1 MGQLLQ
7 NLGEIWRRAGLGQRV
22 MLLGVLLACAAA
34 AVLLVGW
41 ARQPNMCLLYSKLTP
56 DEAGRIVEKIRDA
69 DIPYKLKDGGTTVF
83 VPEEKVYT
91 LRLSM
96 ASQGLPVGD
105 QAGYRIL
112 DEEKIGTSS
121 FTQRVNYIRAVEGE
135 LAKTIQLIDSVEHAR
150 VHVVRPESTLFQRQE
165 STASATVALRL
176 KGGRRMSQTNIAAI
190 VSLVAGA
197 VEGLSPEKVVV
208 VDSKGN
214 LLSTEGGSKL
224 AKKAGTMLN
233 YKTQVEE
240 YLSDKAETLLAAAL
254 GPKRARVKVSA
265 VIDIDS
271 VNTTTETYDAV
282 NRVVVEETVKSSSST
297 PSADGAGKSSGS
309 KEKEEDIVTKYVP
322 SVTRAQTETMPG
334 QVTSLQ
340 VAAFVDLSGPEPKEG
355 EEAPPAAKLTIKDV
369 EEIIRNAIGVTDNDS
384 IKVVDTKFP
393 RSDAELAAAEAKEPG
408 LFSKGFL
415 LNLARRG
422 SLGVLVIGML
432 LALKMLGGSKKATGE
447 GEGAPALEGQASP
460 LAGML
465 PGQQVEV
472 NAQALRGQIT
482 RALQDNPEEVRRL
495 FLRWAES
502 GKGEA

>member
-7 NLGEIWRRAGLGQRV
+7 NLGEIWRRAGLAQRV
-22 MLLGVLLACAAA
+22 MLLAVLLACAAA
-34 AVLLVGW
+34 AVMLVGW

-83 VPEEKVYT
+83 VPEEKVYA

-105 QAGYRIL
+105 QVGYRIL

-135 LAKTIQLIDSVEHAR
+135 LAKTIQLIDTVEHAR

-165 STASATVALRL
+165 SAASATVALRL
-176 KGGRRMSQTNIAAI
+176 KGGRRMSQANIAAI
-190 VSLVAGA
+190 VNLVAGA

-208 VDSKGN
+208 VDSRGN
-214 LLSTEGGSKL
+214 LLSTEGGDKL
-224 AKKAGTMLN
+224 AKKAGTVLN
-233 YKTQVEE
+233 YRTQVEQ
-240 YLSDKAETLLAAAL
+240 YLADKAEMLLAAAL
-254 GPKRARVKVSA
+254 GPKRARVQVSA
-265 VIDIDS
+265 IIDIDS
-271 VNTTTETYDAV
+271 VNTTTETYDPAK
-282 NRVVVEETVKSSSST
+282 RVVVEETLKSSST
-297 PSADGAGKSSGS
+297 PSAGGAGKSSGS
-309 KEKEEDIVTKYVP
+309 KEEDIVTKYVP
-322 SVTRAQTETMPG
+322 SVTREQTETAPG
-334 QVTSLQ
+334 QVKSLQ
-340 VAAFVDLSGPEPKEG
+340 VAAFVDLSAPEPKEG
-355 EEAPPAAKLTIKDV
+355 EEAPPATKLTIKDV
-369 EEIIRNAIGVTDNDS
+369 EEIIRNAIGVTANDS

-393 RSDAELAAAEAKEPG
+393 RSEAELAAAEAKEPG

-432 LALKMLGGSKKATGE
+432 LALKMLGGSKKTSGE
-447 GEGAPALEGQASP
+447 GEGAPALESQASQ

-502 GKGEA
+502 GKGES

>member
-7 NLGEIWRRAGLGQRV
+7 NLGEIWRRAGLTQRV

-34 AVLLVGW
+34 AVMLVGW

-83 VPEEKVYT
+83 VPEEKVYS

-105 QAGYRIL
+105 QVGYRIL

-165 STASATVALRL
+165 NAASATVALRL

-190 VSLVAGA
+190 LNLVAGA

-208 VDSKGN
+208 VDSRGN
-214 LLSTEGGSKL
+214 LLSTEGGNKL

-240 YLSDKAETLLAAAL
+240 YLSDKAETLLASAL

-265 VIDIDS
+265 VIDINS
-271 VNTTTETYDAV
+271 INTTTETYDAV
-282 NRVVVEETVKSSSST
+282 NRVVVEETVKTSSST
-297 PSADGAGKSSGS
+297 PPAGGAGKSSAS
-309 KEKEEDIVTKYVP
+309 KEEDIVTKYVP
-322 SVTRAQTETMPG
+322 SVTREQTETVPG
-334 QVTSLQ
+334 QVKSLQ
-340 VAAFVDLSGPEPKEG
+340 VAAFVDLSAPEPKEG
-355 EEAPPAAKLTIKDV
+355 EEAPPAAKLTVKDV
-369 EEIIRNAIGVTDNDS
+369 EEIIRNAIGVTANDS

-432 LALKMLGGSKKATGE
+432 LALKMLGGAKKAS

-460 LAGML
+460 AAGML
-465 PGQQVEV
+465 PGQQVEL

-502 GKGEA
+502 GKGES